1 VDRWELYEHCVQ
13 SPADVCDLLACAHGG
28 AARKLLEDFCG
39 SAAIS
44 REWVRRGGEAVA
56 LDADAS
62 ALALAGNGIE
72 VVCADVRDADVL
84 RGRSFDVIHSGNF
97 SLGYFFERATLVS
110 YLRQRAALLATGG
123 VFACDTYGGRSA
135 FELGAWQRERFLAG
149 GLRVVST
156 WEHRSADPVT
166 ARVENVLHFR
176 VERDGEVVAQLADAF
191 VYLWRLWSLSEL
203 RDALREA
210 GFRTV
215 DVYRDKS
222 APLRAEEK
230 LDPDFSVCVIA
241 RR

>member
-1 VDRWELYEHCVQ
+1 MDRWELYEHCVQ

-62 ALALAGNGIE
+62 ALALAGDGVE

-97 SLGYFFERATLVS
+97 SLGYFFERAPLVS
-110 YLRQRAALLATGG
+110 YLRQRAALLAPGG

-135 FELGAWQRERFLAG
+135 FELGAWRRERFLAG

-176 VERDGEVVAQLADAF
+176 VERDGEVVAQLPEAF
-191 VYLWRLWSLSEL
+191 VYAWRLWSLSEL
-203 RDALREA
+203 RDALLES

-215 DVYRDKS
+215 EVFRDKS
-222 APLRAEEK
+222 GPLRAGDSLE
-230 LDPDFSVCVIA
+230 PDFSVCVAA